1 MSQHLVPDPEQF
13 LVRLNA
19 AVDAYLAPMH
29 DHYPQDTKT
38 WLAQHLSCD
47 LTTLRHYLDGTNR
60 LPLDTLQVLLQILG
74 LGDDEAQRL
83 CFLGGYPAPVVTP
96 PPTAGVNFGTG
107 NKTGDIRVGDVVGR
121 DQTINIYNFPNDPA
135 SIGKPAPT
143 TFAESEE
150 LLRCLPTSEAEPLP
164 PPDSFT
170 ATAIPHRIALRPN
183 TFFTGR
189 EAELRRLATNLKA
202 GYATVIAT
210 GIGGVGKTQL
220 ATEYAHRYGRYFAGG
235 VFWLACADP
244 AQVVYEVAAC
254 GGTGLV
260 EDDAWHERKL
270 QEQVRLVRE
279 AWAAPT
285 PRLLIF
291 DNCEDA
297 ALIEEWRPT
306 SGGCR
311 ILVTSRQA
319 VWPASM
325 GVLALP
331 LPVLPRAE
339 SLALLGKHRPDLVPH
354 PALDALAA
362 EVGDLP
368 LALHL
373 AGSYLETYRDDPTFG
388 DPAVFLA
395 ELRGPHLMAHE
406 VMQGL
411 EARHSPTS
419 HELSVAKTF
428 AMSLNRLDPA
438 DASDKAAR
446 ALLARAAHFAP
457 GEPIPRQVLLASLEF
472 PKPQEPKGI
481 IGFFNRL
488 LRRAST
494 PHPKDAARAL
504 QRLRGLGLIEAT
516 DGTAPRLHRLLAA
529 YAHHACP
536 DPAAPGAVETAVLYE
551 LARIETEDYIAMPD
565 DLLPHLRH
573 ITDAALPRDD
583 EHAAMLADW
592 LAHYLQQITAYADA
606 QPYYEQAL
614 VIRET
619 KLGKQHYDTAT
630 SLNNLGVLLND
641 RGDYTTAKRHLER
654 ALKIYRK
661 RLGPKHFYTATSLNN
676 LGRLLQDMGDYAAA
690 SAHYKRALAIR
701 EAVLGLEHPDT
712 AKSLNNLGNL
722 FRVLGDYANAEL
734 HIKRALKIYE
744 EKFGPEHSYTAT
756 SLNNLGRLLRDMGD
770 HTTAKRHLERAL
782 EIFKTKLGP
791 QHPATASS
799 LNNLGML
806 FQDMGDYAAAQPLY
820 ERALAIWETKLGPE
834 HPHTQTARRNLAAL
848 DAAEGRG

>member
-47 LTTLRHYLDGTNR
+47 LTMLRHYLDGTNR
-60 LPLDTLQVLLQILG
+60 LPLDTLQALLQILG

-83 CFLGGYPAPVVTP
+83 RFLGGYPAPVVTP

-107 NKTGDIRVGDVVGR
+107 NKTGNIRVGDVVGR

-189 EAELRRLATNLKA
+189 EAELRRLAINLKA

-260 EDDAWHERKL
+260 AGAAWHERKL
-270 QEQVRLVRE
+270 PEQVRLVQE

-297 ALIEEWRPT
+297 ALLETWRPT

-331 LPVLPRAE
+331 LTVLPRAE

-395 ELRGPHLMAHE
+395 ELRGPHLMTHE

-419 HELSVAKTF
+419 HELSVARTF

-438 DASDKAAR
+438 DASDEAAR

-457 GEPIPRQVLLASLEF
+457 GEPIPRQVLLASLAPDAEDR
-472 PKPQEPKGI
+472 PAQKQ
-481 IGFFNRL
+481 
-488 LRRAST
+488 
-494 PHPKDAARAL
+494 AARAL

-516 DGTAPRLHRLLAA
+516 DGNAPRLHRLLAA

-536 DPAAPGAVETAVLYE
+536 DPAAPGAVEAAVLTEYNAHGDSAGY
-551 LARIETEDYIAMPD
+551 LAALD

-573 ITDAALPRDD
+573 RTETALPR
-583 EHAAMLADW
+583 AD
-592 LAHYLQQITAYADA
+592 
-606 QPYYEQAL
+606 
-614 VIRET
+614 
-619 KLGKQHYDTAT
+619 
-630 SLNNLGVLLND
+630 
-641 RGDYTTAKRHLER
+641 ER
-654 ALKIYRK
+654 AAVLANQLAY
-661 RLGPKHFYTATSLNN
+661 YLN
-676 LGRLLQDMGDYAAA
+676 QSADYAAA
-690 SAHYKRALAIR
+690 R
-701 EAVLGLEHPDT
+701 
-712 AKSLNNLGNL
+712 
-722 FRVLGDYANAEL
+722 
-734 HIKRALKIYE
+734 
-744 EKFGPEHSYTAT
+744 
-756 SLNNLGRLLRDMGD
+756 
-770 HTTAKRHLERAL
+770 
-782 EIFKTKLGP
+782 
-791 QHPATASS
+791 
-799 LNNLGML
+799 
-806 FQDMGDYAAAQPLY
+806 PLY
-820 ERALAIWETKLGPE
+820 ERALAINEAVLGPL
-834 HPHTQTARRNLAAL
+834 HPYTQGTRSNLAVL